1 MESSS
6 KLSARLARSRA
17 SHAAR
22 KPVRPL
28 RVAVGRGSIVS
39 LVIDRVRE
47 ALLRQDLKPGDY
59 LPSETELTKT
69 LGVSKSSVR
78 EAVKMLQAM
87 GVVEVRRGQGTRVR
101 EQPGVDYI
109 SPMVFHLLMEG
120 GYPSDLVDLR
130 LMFEP
135 AFSAMAMRRAT
146 EEDRARIRT
155 ALEGLESSVQAGT
168 QVAEEDI
175 AFHLAILQATKNPLV
190 IRIGETLFQL
200 FKPSIAISMR
210 HIPERAILDHR
221 RVFEAFLS
229 GDEARLR
236 EAVVQSYEGWKVSL
250 VRQAGPGNADPPE
263 RA

>member
-1 MESSS
+1 MI
-6 KLSARLARSRA
+6 RPGQRA
-17 SHAAR
+17 VGSLR
-22 KPVRPL
+22 TPL
-28 RVAVGRGSIVS
+28 RKGSVVS
-39 LVIDRVRE
+39 SVLDRFRE
-47 ALLRQDLKPGDY
+47 ALLCKDLKPGDY
-59 LPSETELTKT
+59 LPSETELCKN
-69 LGVSKSSVR
+69 LGVGKSSLR

-101 EQPGVDYI
+101 EQPGIDYI
-109 SPMVFHLLMEG
+109 SPMVFQLIMEG

-135 AFSAMAMRRAT
+135 AFSVMAMRRAT

-155 ALEGLESSVQAGT
+155 AVEGLESSVRAGT
-168 QVAEEDI
+168 QAAEKDI
-175 AFHLAILQATKNPLV
+175 AFHLAILHATKNPLV

-200 FKPSIAISMR
+200 FKPSIAVSMQQ
-210 HIPERAILDHR
+210 IPERAILDHR

-229 GDEARLR
+229 GDETRLR

-250 VRQAGPGNADPPE
+250 FAKPAGANLDPPE